1 VGIFSAVRARIKNV
15 MEQQTLSPT
24 RARRGSRLLVWRGL
38 ATAFSVGA
46 GLLLSSSAWSQG
58 AAPLTER
65 LLLCGGCHNPDGNSL
80 IAENPKLAGMHPSYL
95 KRQLADFKA
104 GKRKSATM
112 GAIIAMV
119 DESEFGA
126 LATYFSEQK
135 PKPVAAVDAKTVAA
149 GKEIFDDGI
158 TASAVPA
165 CSGCHNE
172 DGSGTDKYPRVT
184 GQHMAYVVQQLLN
197 LKSGERDNDER
208 GVMRAVA
215 KRLTEAQIKAVA
227 QYIATLQDSEK

>member
-1 VGIFSAVRARIKNV
+1 
-15 MEQQTLSPT
+15 MEQQTLSPM
-24 RARRGSRLLVWRGL
+24 RARCGSRLLAWRGL
-38 ATAFSVGA
+38 ATVCSVGA
-46 GLLLSSSAWSQG
+46 SLLLSTGAWAQG
-58 AAPLTER
+58 AVPLNER
-65 LLLCGGCHNPDGNSL
+65 LLLCGGCHNPDGNST

-104 GKRKSATM
+104 GRRKSATM
-112 GAIIAMV
+112 GAIVGMV
-119 DESEFGA
+119 DEKEFSA

-184 GQHMAYVVQQLLN
+184 GQHAAYVVQQLTN

-215 KRLTEAQIKAVA
+215 KRLTPAQIESVA
-227 QYIATLQDSEK
+227 QYIATLQESEK